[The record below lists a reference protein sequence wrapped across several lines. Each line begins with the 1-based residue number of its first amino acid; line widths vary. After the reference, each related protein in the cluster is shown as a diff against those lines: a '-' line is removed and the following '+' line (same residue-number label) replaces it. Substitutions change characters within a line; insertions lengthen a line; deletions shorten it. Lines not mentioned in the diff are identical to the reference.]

1 MPRRIQPIT
10 QPFGLCGFA
19 TSIYAF
25 KHDECTSSYR
35 LHGSMTKWRG
45 NLQDHANLIEAQ
57 VRSKDEQDL
66 LFGAETAG
74 RRKERSI
81 VRSPCGV
88 GNS

>member
-1 MPRRIQPIT
+1 
-10 QPFGLCGFA
+10 
-19 TSIYAF
+19 
-25 KHDECTSSYR
+25 
-35 LHGSMTKWRG
+35 MTKWRG